1 VSLSEFTPDLLE
13 LVTLTTHAPQKF
25 ISSSLGVT
33 GSVPLLGK
41 SSDSIKSIDILS
53 SSLGG
58 FVDDDPAQL
67 DPMQRASSNVKEAI
81 SNGRPGT
88 DVSGL
93 VSAYINAIS
102 TVPEDAINDTE
113 FEIKRV
119 VPTPKFT
126 KATNLKN
133 FIVNNLMEC
142 YRVDYSNCNMSY
154 TNYHTLNFFTSSL
167 VPSDSVLLYP
177 NFTASNDIDGNP
189 YTKAPYTPPGA
200 FSMDFWINPR
210 YQNDYDIVSGVPTGK
225 DFKAGTI
232 FHLSSTFALSLVTG
246 SSADSLNRSDKF
258 RMLLQ
263 LSHSADISPSKINL
277 STGNNERSFP
287 EDLVFLSADN
297 SLTKNRWHHVTVRW
311 GTDKINQGTG
321 SIHID
326 DLESRFVVPSSS
338 ISSQDA
344 LSVISNE
351 PDALCIGNYYEGVN
365 SGASALSAFFNS
377 SAATQYGVS
386 KAPGHSSDPTSY
398 AFNHPLNA
406 EVHEL
411 KIYHNYIDDSV
422 IYSGSFTGE
431 SDRTD
436 LALYVPPFFVKETP
450 ERDVFVTTDQ
460 IIHTSTNTPFNV
472 FTAFSTFGHLIN
484 LENFTREFINGKY
497 PRLLNLTVDSN
508 PSATGSSM
516 NEILYATA
524 SNRKRNL
531 TILPNDNGLFF
542 PDFDVLLSGSESSLG
557 SSSPMS
563 YYVSDVGGFDI
574 SVISIKDLV
583 SDFFLDTKAAGE
595 FLEKCSS
602 PYPEN
607 ITKEWNGTYLSIL
620 QRLKDASSN
629 QITIFNIP
637 SMFYSEKIKTRSFI
651 TEDSSITGSGE
662 KISINIK
669 DDGNGGLY
677 RADCDTSH
685 AFWNNIGNI
694 FYQEGLAIIKSPHIM
709 FFGKDQFEVDL
720 EGTHNVYVTTLNCF
734 AEANQINSSSN
745 SNYLLVSASLE
756 ANDTGSK
763 FVYVDQVNIHDDNLN
778 VVMKANISQPV
789 VKRSSDKL
797 LFKLKMDF

>member
-41 SSDSIKSIDILS
+41 TSDSIKSIDILS
-53 SSLGG
+53 SSLGT
-58 FVDDDPAQL
+58 FVDDDPSQL
-67 DPMQRASSNVKEAI
+67 DPMQRASSNVKQAI
-81 SNGRPGT
+81 YDGLPGT
-88 DVSGL
+88 DVFDL
-93 VSAYINAIS
+93 VDSYMNTIGSI
-102 TVPEDAINDTE
+102 PEDPINNTE
-113 FEIKRV
+113 FQIKRV

-126 KATNLKN
+126 KSTNLKN
-133 FIVNNLMEC
+133 YIVNNLMEC
-142 YRVDYSNCNMSY
+142 YRVDYNNCNMSY

-189 YTKAPYTPPGA
+189 YISAPYTPPGA

-210 YQNDYDIVSGVPTGK
+210 YQNDYDIVSNVPTGK

-263 LSHSADISPSKINL
+263 LSHSADISPSKIDL
-277 STGNNERSFP
+277 SVGNNERSFP
-287 EDLVFLSADN
+287 EDLIFLSSDN

-326 DLESRFVVPSSS
+326 NLETRFVVPSSS
-338 ISSQDA
+338 IASQA
-344 LSVISNE
+344 SLSVISNE

-365 SGASALSAFFNS
+365 SGLSALSAFFNS
-377 SAATQYGVS
+377 SAASQYGVS
-386 KAPGHSSDPTSY
+386 KAPGHSSDPASY
-398 AFNHPLNA
+398 SFNHPLNS

-411 KIYHNYIDDSV
+411 KIYNTYIDDSV
-422 IYSGSFTGE
+422 IYSGSFTGP
-431 SDRTD
+431 SDFTD
-436 LALYVPPFFVKETP
+436 LIFYVPPFFVKETP

-497 PRLLNLTVDSN
+497 PRLLNLTPESN
-508 PSATGSSM
+508 PLATGSSM

-542 PDFDVLLSGSESSLG
+542 PSFSILASGSESFLG
-557 SSSPMS
+557 SSSPLS
-563 YYVSDVGGFDI
+563 YYVSDTGGFDI

-583 SDFFLDTKAAGE
+583 SGFFLDTQAAGS

-620 QRLKDASSN
+620 QRLKDSSSN

-637 SMFYSEKIKTRSFI
+637 SMFYSETIKTRSFI
-651 TEDSSITGSGE
+651 TEDKSITGSGE
-662 KISINIK
+662 KISIKIK
-669 DDGNGGLY
+669 DDGSGGLY
-677 RADCDTSH
+677 RADCQTDQ

-694 FYQEGLAIIKSPHIM
+694 FYNEGLGIIKSPHLM
-709 FFGKDQFEVDL
+709 FFGKNQFEVDL

-734 AEANQINSSSN
+734 AESNQANSSSN
-745 SNYLLVSASLE
+745 SNYIPLSASLE

-763 FVYVDQVNIHDDNLN
+763 FVYIDQVNIHDDNLN
-778 VVMKANISQPV
+778 VIMKANISQPV

-797 LFKLKMDF
+797 LFKIKMDF